1 MWMAVSVAVY
11 AYACIYL
18 IYLNILAVYTL
29 WNLRRFTTCRN
40 TYCRR
45 INFCF
50 QVQRQSGFNNV
61 QVGLVA
67 EPDGSIHSM
76 EASRQVI
83 LSLSFC

>member
-11 AYACIYL
+11 AYDACIYL
-18 IYLNILAVYTL
+18 MYLNILAVYTL

-45 INFCF
+45 IIF
-50 QVQRQSGFNNV
+50 VLQRQSGFNNV

-83 LSLSFC
+83 LALSFC